1 MLLVMLNFPYTY
13 KEDGMQRKSRP
24 QIDTIIVI
32 KAVIRILV
40 AKVLFVF
47 RTTPLGVMFIAGIM
61 FYKAEVMPTHLS
73 SALPMI
79 SYLILAFGM
88 LITSCFNR
96 SRFFFI
102 LLVLFLSQLSLI
114 SFTSEYMDKGF
125 SFQGIYAVISLL
137 VPLNILFFSS
147 LSEGKILSA
156 WGQKNFIIILLQIIS
171 ILALLLSGRIEGF
184 LGMNGGFSYFS
195 FIPETPIPTLSV
207 FAYSMAGL
215 VLLIKRRR
223 TTLYFK
229 RTLFGALVAVFFAQH
244 FYIYPIGIPL
254 FYSTAGVIII
264 LSIIQDYYFKAYL
277 DELTNLPSRRSLNE
291 EMMNLNNIYTIA
303 MVDVDFFKK
312 FNDKYGHDAGD
323 DVLRL
328 IARVMK
334 EHNKGKAF
342 RYGGEEFTIVFPGKK
357 MEDAVPCLEEL
368 REKISKCR
376 FLLRGEREKGID
388 RRLNVT
394 VSIGVAESTTKSIGP
409 EEVIKAADAAL
420 YQAKEQ
426 GRNCVCKA

>member
-1 MLLVMLNFPYTY
+1 MIGFGHFYHTWFL
-13 KEDGMQRKSRP
+13 S
-24 QIDTIIVI
+24 
-32 KAVIRILV
+32 
-40 AKVLFVF
+40 
-47 RTTPLGVMFIAGIM
+47 LGVI
-61 FYKAEVMPTHLS
+61 
-73 SALPMI
+73 
-79 SYLILAFGM
+79 
-88 LITSCFNR
+88 
-96 SRFFFI
+96 
-102 LLVLFLSQLSLI
+102 FLSVAFH
-114 SFTSEYMDKGF
+114 FT
-125 SFQGIYAVISLL
+125 
-137 VPLNILFFSS
+137 
-147 LSEGKILSA
+147 
-156 WGQKNFIIILLQIIS
+156 
-171 ILALLLSGRIEGF
+171 
-184 LGMNGGFSYFS
+184 MN
-195 FIPETPIPTLSV
+195 
-207 FAYSMAGL
+207 
-215 VLLIKRRR
+215 
-223 TTLYFK
+223 
-229 RTLFGALVAVFFAQH
+229 
-244 FYIYPIGIPL
+244 
-254 FYSTAGVIII
+254 
-264 LSIIQDYYFKAYL
+264 QDYYFKAYL

-368 REKISKCR
+368 REKISKCK